1 MVRWNRAPDLL
12 LNNLQELR
20 CDDRLCLTVRRLLVG
35 TFCASIPGLVPT
47 QSRLVS
53 GVEAEKVADV
63 VNRHGPCSPNL
74 VVVAC
79 QRA

>member
-1 MVRWNRAPDLL
+1 MR
-12 LNNLQELR
+12 ELR
-20 CDDRLCLTVRRLLVG
+20 YGDRLHLTVRRLLVG
-35 TFCASIPGLVPT
+35 TFCTPILGLIPT

-63 VNRHGPCSPNL
+63 VNRHGPRSSNL
-74 VVVAC
+74 VVVGR

>member
-1 MVRWNRAPDLL
+1 MMTVCA
-12 LNNLQELR
+12 
-20 CDDRLCLTVRRLLVG
+20 LTVRRLLVG
-35 TFCASIPGLVPT
+35 TFCAFILTLIPT

-74 VVVAC
+74 VVVGR